1 MQING
6 KVHCFFEQSG
16 TFKNEFKKLGYQ
28 AFDYD
33 IQNDY
38 GQTDFV
44 TDLFSAIE
52 TAWHGG
58 GQTVFD
64 SITPDD
70 LIIAFFP
77 CIYFCETSQN
87 LFRLSNK
94 NYQNLNTL
102 QKIEKI
108 LERSG
113 KRAKFFDLFIQFVG
127 VCFKRNLRIV
137 IENPASSLQFLSA
150 FLKSPSIVD
159 KNRSLRGDYYRK
171 PTAYWFFNC
180 EPTHGFSEQRDKE
193 VRNVWDTKGSDT
205 AGICGKERSLM
216 STDYAR
222 NWICDFILG
231 KNQPMMQQSFDFD
244 F

>member
-1 MQING
+1 MAKFIAFLSSQEHSKTNLRNSDIRRLTM
-6 KVHCFFEQSG
+6 
-16 TFKNEFKKLGYQ
+16 TFKMITARQILLRICLVQLKLHGM
-28 AFDYD
+28 
-33 IQNDY
+33 
-38 GQTDFV
+38 
-44 TDLFSAIE
+44 
-52 TAWHGG
+52 GG

-77 CIYFCETSQN
+77 CIYFCEASQN

-205 AGICGKERSLM
+205 AGIYGKERSLM

>member
-1 MQING
+1 M
-6 KVHCFFEQSG
+6 
-16 TFKNEFKKLGYQ
+16 
-28 AFDYD
+28 
-33 IQNDY
+33 
-38 GQTDFV
+38 
-44 TDLFSAIE
+44 
-52 TAWHGG
+52 
-58 GQTVFD
+58 FD
-64 SITPDD
+64 SIIPDD

-77 CIYFCETSQN
+77 CIYFCEASQSYFMLTN
-87 LFRLSNK
+87 N
-94 NYQNLNTL
+94 NYRKLTDL

-108 LERSG
+108 LERSE
-113 KRAKFFDLFIQFVG
+113 KRTRYFDLLIKLVG
-127 VCFKRNLRIV
+127 VCFKRTLRIV
-137 IENPASSLQFLSA
+137 IENPWTQPHFLSAA
-150 FLKSPSIVD
+150 FLKSPSIID

-244 F
+244 Y